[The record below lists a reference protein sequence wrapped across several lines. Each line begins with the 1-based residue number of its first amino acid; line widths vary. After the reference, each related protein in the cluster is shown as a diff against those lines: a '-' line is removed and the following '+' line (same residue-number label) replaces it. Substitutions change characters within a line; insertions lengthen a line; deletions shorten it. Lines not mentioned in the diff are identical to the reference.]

1 MGQAAS
7 MCRFRGCR
15 YKKNKTTKN
24 MTTTTTTTATAN
36 SATTAAT
43 AATAATTPTNT
54 ANSTPVSG
62 EQKYH
67 DPPGCCVQLS
77 QKKKENR

>member
-43 AATAATTPTNT
+43 AATTPTNT

>member
-15 YKKNKTTKN
+15 YKKNKSNKN
-24 MTTTTTTTATAN
+24 TATTTTTTTAN
-36 SATTAAT
+36 SATT

-54 ANSTPVSG
+54 ANSSPVSG
-62 EQKYH
+62 EQNYRAPRGLLCATFVIK
-67 DPPGCCVQLS
+67 QLM
-77 QKKKENR
+77 KCN